1 MDLGEFNRH
10 ARILGRKYVPEVLK
24 EISKKG
30 WIQASDLSSYIHIST
45 ATAVTYLKE
54 LESIVVLK
62 RKKVKGET
70 GDVWKYDINKD
81 NIVLETNISD
91 NVNK

>member
-1 MDLGEFNRH
+1 MDLEEFNSH
-10 ARILGRKYVPEVLK
+10 ARILGRKYVPGVLK

-30 WIQASDLSSYIHIST
+30 WLQASDLSSYIHIST
-45 ATAVTYLKE
+45 ATAVNYLKE
-54 LESIVVLK
+54 LESIGVLK

>member
-1 MDLGEFNRH
+1 MDLEEFNSH

-30 WIQASDLSSYIHIST
+30 WLQASDLSSYVHIST
-45 ATAVTYLKE
+45 ATAVNYLKE
-54 LESIVVLK
+54 LESIGVLK